1 MSKEIKLCDTDYVW
15 FNGSNIDMG
24 AIYAEESVLEIL
36 DECKEENV
44 PLEGGEKFIKMTELP
59 IDIQGEFIHKIKTNT
74 L

>member
-1 MSKEIKLCDTDYVW
+1 MNAEIKLCDTDYVW

-36 DECKEENV
+36 DEWEENNT
-44 PLEGGEKFIKMTELP
+44 PLAEGEKFIKMTELP
-59 IDIQGEFIHKIKTNT
+59 IDIQNEFIHKIKTNT